1 MEQIKEHIIM
11 AYLKA
16 NLLNFVNKNLI
27 LLRKHV
33 GTNKINDSKYR
44 TS

>member
-1 MEQIKEHIIM
+1 M

-27 LLRKHV
+27 LLPKYV
-33 GTNKINDSKYR
+33 GNNKINDSKYR